1 MSQPNQFA
9 LLGKRRFLPFFLTQ
23 ALGAFNDNVFKNA
36 LVIMITFKISG
47 LSQGQVNT
55 LANLAAALFILPFFL
70 LSANAGQWAEKY
82 EKSRSIRWI
91 KLLEIAVMVL
101 AATGFWLQS
110 VPFLLGVLF
119 LMGAQSA
126 LFGPIKYS
134 ILPQHLHPD
143 ELIGGNALVEAGTFL
158 TILIGTLVG
167 GILINS
173 FAQGEVW
180 VSAAVIAVAVL
191 GYLASRGIPQAPA
204 AAPALKLN
212 WNPLSATLAS
222 VAFVRGNRTVLHSVL
237 GISWFWF
244 FGAMFIAQL
253 PNYTKVYL
261 GGNGEVATLV
271 LTLFSLGIGIGS
283 LACERL
289 SGRKVEIGLVP
300 LGAFGLTFFG
310 VDLYFARPIEASI
323 KDLSALAFMASPGSL
338 RIAWDLF
345 MIGLAG
351 GLYIVPL
358 FALVQLRSEK
368 SQLSRIIAANNILNA
383 LFMVAAALLA
393 ISLFKLG
400 FNIPQILL
408 VTAVLNAV
416 VAIYIFTLVPEFLM
430 RFLSWVLINTLYRID
445 VQGLE
450 NIPEEG
456 PCLVVCNHVS
466 YVDVSGHLV

>member
-173 FAQGEVW
+173 FAQGGQHG
-180 VSAAVIAVAVL
+180 ARQVIKAN
-191 GYLASRGIPQAPA
+191 LAQVRVDGLFGRERAHDHGLDGLERELLVHLHHAP
-204 AAPALKLN
+204 
-212 WNPLSATLAS
+212 
-222 VAFVRGNRTVLHSVL
+222 
-237 GISWFWF
+237 
-244 FGAMFIAQL
+244 
-253 PNYTKVYL
+253 
-261 GGNGEVATLV
+261 
-271 LTLFSLGIGIGS
+271 
-283 LACERL
+283 
-289 SGRKVEIGLVP
+289 
-300 LGAFGLTFFG
+300 
-310 VDLYFARPIEASI
+310 
-323 KDLSALAFMASPGSL
+323 
-338 RIAWDLF
+338 
-345 MIGLAG
+345 
-351 GLYIVPL
+351 
-358 FALVQLRSEK
+358 
-368 SQLSRIIAANNILNA
+368 
-383 LFMVAAALLA
+383 
-393 ISLFKLG
+393 
-400 FNIPQILL
+400 LL
-408 VTAVLNAV
+408 VT
-416 VAIYIFTLVPEFLM
+416 
-430 RFLSWVLINTLYRID
+430 
-445 VQGLE
+445 Q
-450 NIPEEG
+450 
-456 PCLVVCNHVS
+456 H
-466 YVDVSGHLV
+466 